1 MTLPKLTP
9 EEKMEALAKA
19 QRMRSER
26 AELRKKLKKGEIT
39 LKEILEQADSDEIIS
54 KMRVIYL
61 LQSLPK
67 IGKIRSKK
75 LMEEIGINESRRI
88 QGLGVRQ
95 KEALLERLG

>member
-19 QRMRSER
+19 QRMRSGR
-26 AELRKKLKKGEIT
+26 AELRKKLKKGEVT
-39 LKEILEQADSDEIIS
+39 LKEVLDQADNDEIIS

-67 IGKIRSKK
+67 IGKVRSKK
-75 LMEEIGINESRRI
+75 LMEEIGINESRRV

-95 KEALLERLG
+95 KEALIERLG

>member
-39 LKEILEQADSDEIIS
+39 LEEILNQADSDEIIS

-67 IGKIRSKK
+67 IGKVRSKK

-95 KEALLERLG
+95 KEALLERLS